1 MKILNPKEGYNL
13 FASYYHQQY
22 EHLDSFD
29 WEISKEILFKNID
42 YLFLKNKNEIKIAD
56 FGCGDGRI
64 LKRVVKLLE
73 NKGYS
78 RYKIFGF
85 DISEEMIKI
94 AKRKL
99 KKDINFNV
107 SNLEKEKITE
117 KFDLIYSFFL
127 LVHIN
132 DIDNFFQNVAI
143 SLNKE
148 GLFIFN
154 NIEQKKGF
162 QLPFIKEE
170 TYIKFFNHTDAK
182 VLNSIEKNFLFIEK
196 AETSF
201 STIFICKNRNF

>member
-22 EHLDSFD
+22 EHLGSFD

-42 YLFLKNKNEIKIAD
+42 SLFLKDRNEVKIAD

-64 LKRVVKLLE
+64 LKRVVKFLE
-73 NKGYS
+73 NKGNS
-78 RYKIFGF
+78 KYKVFGF
-85 DISEEMIKI
+85 DISDEMIKN

-99 KKDINFNV
+99 KKDVIFNV
-107 SNLEKEKITE
+107 LDLEKERITE

-132 DIDNFFQNVAI
+132 NIDNFFQNVAM
-143 SLNKE
+143 SLNKD
-148 GLFIFN
+148 GLFLFN

-182 VLNSIEKNFLFIEK
+182 ILNSIEKYFYFIEK
-196 AETSF
+196 IETDF
-201 STIFICKNRNF
+201 STIFICKNHNF